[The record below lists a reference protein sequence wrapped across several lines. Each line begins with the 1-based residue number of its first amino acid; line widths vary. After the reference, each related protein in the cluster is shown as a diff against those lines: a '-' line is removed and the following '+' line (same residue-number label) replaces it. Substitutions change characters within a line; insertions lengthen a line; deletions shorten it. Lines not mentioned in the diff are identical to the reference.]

1 MICFGLE
8 ELICNVSS
16 WKHHK
21 TPYDSVALLVLC
33 QGFFAGSNWIIQ
45 GWEFYGANV
54 YGYTLEDT
62 SIVIEI

>member
-21 TPYDSVALLVLC
+21 TPYDSVAGSLVPRLLCWKQLDHPRLGV
-33 QGFFAGSNWIIQ
+33 
-45 GWEFYGANV
+45 YGANV